1 MQGLTS
7 GLSNSD
13 APFIGLQD
21 FTQEGT
27 FSWGNGMALGSYNNW
42 LGGQPDN
49 GATASV
55 AGMGNQVIEALFF
68 CYKSMIILSPA
79 LRGDEAE

>member
-1 MQGLTS
+1 ME
-7 GLSNSD
+7 

-27 FSWGNGMALGSYNNW
+27 FSWGNGMALGGFTNW
-42 LGGQPDN
+42 LSGNNQQPDN
-49 GATASV
+49 GANGDA
-55 AGMGNQVIEALFF
+55 AAMGNQVMDSLLFG
-68 CYKSMIILSPA
+68 KNLIIFSPA

>member
-1 MQGLTS
+1 ME
-7 GLSNSD
+7 

-27 FSWGNGMALGSYNNW
+27 FSWGNGMALVGFNNW
-42 LGGQPDN
+42 LSGNNQQPDN
-49 GATASV
+49 GANGDA
-55 AGMGNQVIEALFF
+55 AAMGNQVRDTLYFVKNLIV
-68 CYKSMIILSPA
+68 LSPA

>member
-1 MQGLTS
+1 ME
-7 GLSNSD
+7 

-27 FSWGNGMALGSYNNW
+27 FSWGNGMPLGSYNNW

-49 GATASV
+49 GATAST
-55 AGMGNQVIEALFF
+55 AGMGNQVIYTLFF
-68 CYKSMIILSPA
+68 W
-79 LRGDEAE
+79 

>member
-1 MQGLTS
+1 ME
-7 GLSNSD
+7 

-27 FSWGNGMALGSYNNW
+27 FSWGNGMALGGFTNW
-42 LGGQPDN
+42 LSGNNQQPDN
-49 GATASV
+49 GANGDA
-55 AGMGNQVIEALFF
+55 AAMGNQVKDTLFF
-68 CYKSMIILSPA
+68 CIHLIVLSPA